1 MRRNIIAFTV
11 IVFTI
16 VGNAHLLLS
25 VLAHNAPLYVQLSLS
40 CLQRKGRRTGFT
52 LAGGRLVTYNL
63 FDQLKTMKRSYLG
76 QGEEDNYISE
86 KEGTYV

>member
-1 MRRNIIAFTV
+1 MRRNIIAFLV

-40 CLQRKGRRTGFT
+40 CLQRKGRLKGT
-52 LAGGRLVTYNL
+52 LKY
-63 FDQLKTMKRSYLG
+63 SYLA
-76 QGEEDNYISE
+76 QGEEGNYINE